1 MRPIRPL
8 KTEADYDA
16 ALAEI
21 TTYFE
26 REPEPGTPE
35 ADRFDLLALI
45 IADYED
51 RHWPI
56 EPPDAVEAIR
66 YRMEQAGY
74 RQADLAKLIGSRS
87 RASEIMNRKRA
98 LTLDMAWRLNR
109 KWHIPAEALLRP
121 YALADSGR
129 VSGRSVKKAPD
140 GL

>member
-1 MRPIRPL
+1 MRAIRPL

-16 ALAEI
+16 ALVEI
-21 TTYFE
+21 ARYFE
-26 REPEPGTPE
+26 REPKPGTAE
-35 ADRFDLLALI
+35 ADRFDLLALV

-51 RHWPI
+51 KHWPI
-56 EPPDAVEAIR
+56 DPPDAVEAIR

-98 LTLDMAWRLNR
+98 LTLEMAWRLNR
-109 KWHIPAEALLRP
+109 EWHIPAEALLKP
-121 YALADSGR
+121 YALAEGGHDR
-129 VSGRSVKKAPD
+129 PKKAPD

>member
-26 REPEPGTPE
+26 REPEPGTPD
-35 ADRFDLLALI
+35 ADRFELLALI
-45 IADYED
+45 IANYED

-56 EPPDAVEAIR
+56 EPPDAIEAIR

-98 LTLDMAWRLNR
+98 LTLEMAWRLNR
-109 KWHIPAEALLRP
+109 EWHIPAEALLRP

-129 VSGRSVKKAPD
+129 VAGRSGKKAPD